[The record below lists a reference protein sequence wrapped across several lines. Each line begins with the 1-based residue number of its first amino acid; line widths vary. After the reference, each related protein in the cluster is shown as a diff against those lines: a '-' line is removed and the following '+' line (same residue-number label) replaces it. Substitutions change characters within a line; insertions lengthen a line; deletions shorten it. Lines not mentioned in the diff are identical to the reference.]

1 MLSVKEVAG
10 RLGVSEQTVLKLIE
24 RGELATSRVGRQYRV
39 AEADLAAYLER
50 TKVRPAAH

>member
-1 MLSVKEVAG
+1 MLSVKEVAE
-10 RLGVSEQTVLKLIE
+10 RLAVSEQTVLKLIE

-50 TKVRPAAH
+50 TKVRPEPH